1 MDGTYVC
8 GKRFVTAI
16 KNMCPRKKLIT
27 GQKNLFQLQTEVC
40 KVPKQ
45 QPNFVKFCIII
56 HSLMC
61 NSHTKFGLCSF
72 YSRVVTI
79 DQT

>member
-1 MDGTYVC
+1 MYGTYIC
-8 GKRFVTAI
+8 GKKFVTAI
-16 KNMCPRKKLIT
+16 KNMYPRKKINNRT
-27 GQKNLFQLQTEVC
+27 KKSILQTEVC

-56 HSLMC
+56 HPLMC
-61 NSHTKFGLCSF
+61 NSHTKFGLCNF

>member
-8 GKRFVTAI
+8 GKRFVTVI
-16 KNMCPRKKLIT
+16 KNMCPRKKIDNQT
-27 GQKNLFQLQTEVC
+27 KKSILQTEVC

-45 QPNFVKFCIII
+45 QLNFVKFCIII
-56 HSLMC
+56 HTLMC
-61 NSHTKFGLCSF
+61 NSHTKFGLYNF